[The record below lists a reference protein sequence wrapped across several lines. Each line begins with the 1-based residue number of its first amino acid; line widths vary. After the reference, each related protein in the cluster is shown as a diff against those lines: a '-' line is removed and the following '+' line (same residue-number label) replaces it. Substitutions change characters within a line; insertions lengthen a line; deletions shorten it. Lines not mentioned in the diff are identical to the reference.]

1 MFSLRILK
9 DVVLELFFDAEGDK
23 MNSALSKQR
32 FRVVEI
38 LLLLANATFALLF
51 SLIFLEIFGGDKR
64 KEFPHHC

>member
-51 SLIFLEIFGGDKR
+51 FVDFS
-64 KEFPHHC
+64 